1 MDVLYQ
7 SVIFRLALDLLE
19 AVDELI
25 QLLLR
30 LQVAALV
37 VADQLLSGFCDLLV
51 GLAINYLEVMV
62 QSLLYPPLVVPVL
75 SLSTHFSLQLSFLL
89 RNGIELSFLLPF
101 LPFLELDVL
110 LDLRDSVVKPFYFHI
125 LVVDAILRPSQLRIG
140 PSIVLVLLANVL
152 ILLFRHLYLFVHLL
166 DLVLQVFLAVHGLIA
181 GYLPLPL
188 EELIDLVLH
197 LLVLLFQLVVLLL
210 HLAVVLDFEQDVGVF
225 LLEIAVFLVESGL
238 LFLEGQ
244 SLVSV
249 GLFFVL
255 ALLVVVA
262 DLLVPVLN
270 FLYLLR

>member
-1 MDVLYQ
+1 MT
-7 SVIFRLALDLLE
+7 
-19 AVDELI
+19 
-25 QLLLR
+25 
-30 LQVAALV
+30 
-37 VADQLLSGFCDLLV
+37 DQLLSGFCDLLV
-51 GLAINYLEVMV
+51 GLTVDDLEVVV

-89 RNGIELSFLLPF
+89 RNGIKLSFLLPF

-125 LVVDAILRPSQLRIG
+125 LVVDAILRPSQLRIS

-210 HLAVVLDFEQDVGVF
+210 HLAVVLYFDEDVGVF

-262 DLLVPVLN
+262 DLLVPVLD
-270 FLYLLR
+270 FLDLLR